1 VVVREQNTKCA
12 VPMSIPPPHLTLGG
26 PAKKGTSA
34 KYTHYTKKKKMRKN
48 EALARDYFAEC
59 ISHYSFLVYSRY
71 LIPPHPPCC
80 LSNAKQ
86 PRIICA
92 FHCFFSYTLLLLC
105 VSGKTCSSLHK
116 TSSPP
121 TLNFLPPSLPSSPNH
136 LKCPAS
142 FDPKSR
148 AS

>member
-1 VVVREQNTKCA
+1 MVVREQNTKCA

-34 KYTHYTKKKKMRKN
+34 KYTHYTKKKKMRRN

-59 ISHYSFLVYSRY
+59 ISHYSFLVYSHY

-86 PRIICA
+86 PRRSFAHFII
-92 FHCFFSYTLLLLC
+92 
-105 VSGKTCSSLHK
+105 SSLTRYSYFVCQAKHVVVYTK
-116 TSSPP
+116 HPPP
-121 TLNFLPPSLPSSPNH
+121 TLNSLPPSVPSF
-136 LKCPAS
+136 LL
-142 FDPKSR
+142 
-148 AS
+148 